1 VALTRDE
8 VEDALAAA
16 GRAPDTRFPMFEA
29 ALSCALHENAAR
41 DAERARRLVT
51 EGQARLADRLPR
63 ERPEDALCEALA
75 GDLHLTGDLLTP
87 DDPANADLIAVC
99 DRRLGLSIALGVIYL
114 EAGRRA
120 GLKLSGVDFPGHFL
134 LRVETDEG
142 PIALDPFAGGR
153 IVMPSELTR
162 RALSTGL
169 MPGVADRLDAL
180 MAPVA
185 DRAVILRLQ
194 SLIFIRAMQAGEF
207 ERAERAALRRGLLSP
222 KDHRP
227 WLDVAAAREGQ
238 GRLAGTLEALDRAR
252 GLGGAAAGSAA
263 WTRERVRRQLN

>member
-1 VALTRDE
+1 VALTRAE

-16 GRAPDTRFPMFEA
+16 GRAPDARFPMFEA

-41 DAERARRLVT
+41 DAERARRLVA
-51 EGQARLADRLPR
+51 EGQARLSDRLPG

-114 EAGRRA
+114 ETGRRA

-134 LRVETDEG
+134 LRVETD
-142 PIALDPFAGGR
+142 
-153 IVMPSELTR
+153 MPSELTR

-180 MAPVA
+180 MAPAA

-194 SLIFIRAMQAGEF
+194 SLIFTRAMQAGEF
-207 ERAERAALRRGLLSP
+207 ERAERAAFRCGLLSP
-222 KDHRP
+222 QDHRP

-252 GLGGAAAGSAA
+252 SLGGAAAGSAVWA
-263 WTRERVRRQLN
+263 RERVRRQLN